1 MTVIQ
6 DSVYQFVVSLTM
18 INCRHLSCCYI
29 LHDHPSIP
37 SLLNQ
42 INHQILFKKL
52 HDRASILNESYELM
66 IERNYVTE
74 MGTMSICSL
83 KLN

>member
-6 DSVYQFVVSLTM
+6 GSVYQFVFSLTM
-18 INCRHLSCCYI
+18 IDRHLSGCYI

-42 INHQILFKKL
+42 INLQIRFKKL
-52 HDRASILNESYELM
+52 HDRVSILNESYELM